1 MDPKVQT
8 VIDQLQDRIAREM
21 QVIES
26 GQGFDVNKLALA
38 AGPETAGFLNLL
50 IRTMGAKR
58 IVEVGT
64 SIGYTALWLGEAARA
79 TGGQVIGMEAIV
91 DKHQQAL
98 HHLAQ
103 AGLTD
108 VVEVRFGD
116 AKAIVQ
122 ELEGP
127 IDLVFLDAWKDDYF
141 AYFDALL
148 PKLRVG
154 GCIIA
159 DNITFPANFQETMRR
174 YQDYVRSQPNVRSY
188 LLPFGNGEEMSVRI
202 A

>member
-8 VIDQLQDRIAREM
+8 VVDKLQERITREM
-21 QVIES
+21 QEFES

-64 SIGYTALWLGEAARA
+64 SIGYTALWMGEAARA
-79 TGGQVIGMEAIV
+79 TGGRVIGMEAIV
-91 DKHQQAL
+91 DKQRQAL
-98 HHLAQ
+98 NHLAQ
-103 AGLTD
+103 AGLGD
-108 VVEVRFGD
+108 VVEVRLGD
-116 AKAIVQ
+116 AKTIVQ

-154 GCIIA
+154 GCIVA
-159 DNITFPANFQETMRR
+159 DNITYPANFQETMRR
-174 YQDYVRSQPNVRSY
+174 YQEYVRSQPNVRSY

>member
-1 MDPKVQT
+1 MDPQVQK
-8 VIDQLQDRIAREM
+8 VIDELQERITREA
-21 QVIES
+21 ELFS
-26 GQGFDVNKLALA
+26 KGQPADVNQLALA

-50 IRTMGAKR
+50 IRTTGAKR

-79 TGGQVIGMEAIV
+79 TGGRVIGMEAIEAKHKQAV
-91 DKHQQAL
+91 DNITR
-98 HHLAQ
+98 
-103 AGLTD
+103 AGLSD
-108 VVEVRFGD
+108 IVEVRLGD

-122 ELEGP
+122 EVAEP

-154 GCIIA
+154 GCVVA
-159 DNITFPANFQETMRR
+159 DNITYPPNFQETMQR
-174 YQDYVRSQPNVRSY
+174 YQEHVRSYANVRSY
-188 LLPFGNGEEMSVRI
+188 LLPIGMGEEMSVRI